1 MKDVDGS
8 AFKFCSEVPSDDDDD
23 DDDDEEENVEDK
35 GESNGNVFNLEKI
48 EMIEKVICDK

>member
-23 DDDDEEENVEDK
+23 DDDEEEKVEDK